1 MAWRISLRVCTWRR
15 SSAHT
20 RTRSKLSV
28 RLVVRIPLDIHK
40 GHDEIGGEG
49 GQEGGRH
56 VVEPSRQAAHKTL
69 EAGVKEAEGAAVVRT
84 YSVTK

>member
-1 MAWRISLRVCTWRR
+1 M
-15 SSAHT
+15 
-20 RTRSKLSV
+20 
-28 RLVVRIPLDIHK
+28 

-56 VVEPSRQAAHKTL
+56 GVEPRGRQDPHNTL
-69 EAGVKEAEGAAVVRT
+69 EVGVREAEGAAVVRT